1 MIGSAKINLG
11 SLFFCI
17 RFYFHILPSRKFTT
31 VIKSDGFENIFKA
44 ITVKLVKLVDLHIYF
59 FRRFG
64 RNRDHIVKSSF
75 SFQQSKIST
84 ILTISRTSNQIAL
97 PMTKRFSG
105 IDRFRPFS
113 NRNPFLSFRNICLP
127 VLLCFSSDH
136 ARKIDRFNRGFTL
149 MNIVIKGF
157 SGNSFHIIN
166 FIPLMN
172 NQIIDGFINR
182 GKLVRFDFVFNKRN
196 KISSFIKFRIVR
208 NLMILG
214 SFLKSS
220 QGR

>member
-11 SLFFCI
+11 SLFFCV

-97 PMTKRFSG
+97 PMTKRFSESTDSGLSVIETPFCLLG
-105 IDRFRPFS
+105 IYVFQF
-113 NRNPFLSFRNICLP
+113 F
-127 VLLCFSSDH
+127 
-136 ARKIDRFNRGFTL
+136 
-149 MNIVIKGF
+149 
-157 SGNSFHIIN
+157 
-166 FIPLMN
+166 
-172 NQIIDGFINR
+172 
-182 GKLVRFDFVFNKRN
+182 FVFLLTMR
-196 KISSFIKFRIVR
+196 
-208 NLMILG
+208 
-214 SFLKSS
+214 
-220 QGR
+220 GRSIGLIEVLP